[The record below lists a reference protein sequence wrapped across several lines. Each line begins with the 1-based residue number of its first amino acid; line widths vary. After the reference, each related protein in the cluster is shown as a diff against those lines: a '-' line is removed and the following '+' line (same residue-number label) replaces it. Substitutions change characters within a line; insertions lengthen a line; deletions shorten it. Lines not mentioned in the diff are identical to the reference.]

1 MSSYNIITCTAPE
14 LAAGDFEN
22 QPEVADEV
30 QELEDLG
37 TLPSSS
43 REVLN
48 EASKV

>member
-1 MSSYNIITCTAPE
+1 MSSYNIITYTAPE

-37 TLPSSS
+37 TLPSS
-43 REVLN
+43 RERF
-48 EASKV
+48 